1 MEEEY
6 MNEKKKFDEK
16 KLMMREAG
24 FVVLVIILFL
34 QYFKFAAYLENQ
46 FFFNSPFKGL
56 LILILGIP
64 LCYLAAKYL
73 VKVIKKII

>member
-6 MNEKKKFDEK
+6 MNEKKKLDEK

-46 FFFNSPFKGL
+46 FFLTVHLRAFLS
-56 LILILGIP
+56 
-64 LCYLAAKYL
+64 
-73 VKVIKKII
+73 